1 MANYK
6 ITVDEAVALSDG
18 ELNKDDV
25 YSLIRANEVPGCIYK
40 KRNEEN
46 ERGAYLIIK
55 AHWLNFLNGISY
67 KKEKTSWFEKHK
79 GEEL

>member
-6 ITVDEAVALSDG
+6 ISVDEAVALSDG

-25 YSLIRANEVPGCIYK
+25 YCLIRANEVPGCIYK
-40 KRNEEN
+40 KKNEEN

-67 KKEKTSWFEKHK
+67 KKEKTSVAS
-79 GEEL
+79 GQTNTDV